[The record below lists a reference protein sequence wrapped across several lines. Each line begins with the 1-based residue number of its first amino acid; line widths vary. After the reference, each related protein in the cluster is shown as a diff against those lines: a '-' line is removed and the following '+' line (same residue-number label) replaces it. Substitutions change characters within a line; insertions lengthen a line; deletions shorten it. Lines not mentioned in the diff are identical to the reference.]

1 MGPDPPENISIYL
14 AGNEDSLAGL
24 HGKRVT
30 LRDISGYLHYPE
42 DFFWSSSPEKL
53 RYPSPKI
60 RR

>member
-42 DFFWSSSPEKL
+42 DFSGAQVEKN
-53 RYPSPKI
+53 RGIPAQK
-60 RR
+60 